1 MLVFDVFRPLDP
13 RGHKMIIWFNQ
24 CEFWEYFAK
33 VSPAIRIDYVG
44 WCCFRLSFEE
54 LRFKIGA
61 MEPNE
66 DLRGEDDLPGP
77 VSRWYGNLDG
87 VPVLL
92 DFEHSDPG
100 GESVVIHH
108 GEREGARD
116 KVRSEFENWGL
127 EWSESREL

>member
-1 MLVFDVFRPLDP
+1 
-13 RGHKMIIWFNQ
+13 MIIWFNQ
-24 CEFWEYFAK
+24 CEFWDYFDR
-33 VSPAIRIDYVG
+33 VSPLIRIDYVG

-54 LRFKIGA
+54 LRSKIGA
-61 MEPNE
+61 IEPNE

-108 GEREGARD
+108 GVREGARD
-116 KVRSEFENWGL
+116 QVRREFENWGL